1 MMIEEPAMSPTPVTY
16 DEMLATM
23 AEDAT
28 QLHTAAL
35 KMESLI
41 PFVTG
46 KLQRARIELTAA
58 VLREKCWR
66 IERILNFVK
75 STETNPGDERSE

>member
-1 MMIEEPAMSPTPVTY
+1 MTNEPAMSATAVTY
-16 DEMLATM
+16 EEMLATM

-28 QLHTAAL
+28 QLHIAAL

-41 PFVTG
+41 PYVTG

-66 IERILNFVK
+66 IERVLNFVK
-75 STETNPGDERSE
+75 STETKVGAGRRE